1 MSYLPDTSK
10 PMEPLKTWSH
20 LAGDRRRPT
29 EYEVVSTNLLWST
42 KDPKAPW
49 AMGPGTPLTKW
60 FVKYRN
66 ESPLVHDDWDA
77 FRDPDKLVYRTYT
90 MMQDGQE
97 NYIDGLLDEHSKNDH
112 DATMPEAWPR
122 ELARFYTPSRYL
134 IHAVQMASA
143 YLVQLARS
151 STIENCCMFQAADQY
166 RWVCRIAYRTSEL
179 AKAHPDL
186 GFGEKERQIWED
198 DPAWDGFRELVERTL
213 VTYDWGEHFAALQLV
228 AKPCVDEAA
237 IRQLGRA
244 AKNQGDTLL
253 GMLSDAQLIDSE
265 RSRRWTKALV
275 EFVDQNDRN
284 RALLKEW
291 IEKWTP
297 LGDRA
302 IDAYCAALPGIEDA
316 ADQAKAAVRR
326 FRADL
331 GFRQPQLG

>member
-1 MSYLPDTSK
+1 
-10 PMEPLKTWSH
+10 
-20 LAGDRRRPT
+20 
-29 EYEVVSTNLLWST
+29 
-42 KDPKAPW
+42 
-49 AMGPGTPLTKW
+49 
-60 FVKYRN
+60 
-66 ESPLVHDDWDA
+66 
-77 FRDPDKLVYRTYT
+77 
-90 MMQDGQE
+90 
-97 NYIDGLLDEHSKNDH
+97 
-112 DATMPEAWPR
+112 
-122 ELARFYTPSRYL
+122 
-134 IHAVQMASA
+134 
-143 YLVQLARS
+143 
-151 STIENCCMFQAADQY
+151 MFQAADQY

-198 DPAWDGFRELVERTL
+198 DPAWDGFRELMERIL

-275 EFVDQNDRN
+275 EFVDQKDCN

-291 IEKWTP
+291 IEKWAP

-331 GFRQPQLG
+331 GFRQPQPG

>member
-1 MSYLPDTSK
+1 MSYLPETSK
-10 PMEPLKTWSH
+10 PMKPLKTWSH
-20 LAGDRRRPT
+20 LAGERRRPT
-29 EYEVVSTNLLWST
+29 EYEIVSTNLLWST
-42 KDPKAPW
+42 QDPKAPW
-49 AMGPGTPLTKW
+49 AMGPGTPLTVW

-97 NYIDGLLDEHSKNDH
+97 NYVDGLLDEHSKNEH
-112 DATMPEAWPR
+112 DSAMPEQWVR
-122 ELARFYTPSRYL
+122 ELARLYAYL
-134 IHAVQMASA
+134 FHTVQMASS

-151 STIENCCMFQAADQY
+151 STIENCCMFQSADQY
-166 RWVCRIAYRTSEL
+166 RWVCRVAYRTREL
-179 AKAHPDL
+179 ATAHPNT
-186 GFGEKERQIWED
+186 GFGKTEREFWEN
-198 DPAWDGFRELVERTL
+198 DPAWDGFRELMERTL

-253 GMLSDAQLIDSE
+253 GMLCDAQMIDSE
-265 RSRRWTKALV
+265 RARRWTRALV
-275 EFVDQNDRN
+275 EFVDQKKGN
-284 RALLKEW
+284 RALLQNW
-291 IEKWTP
+291 IDKWAP

-302 IDAYCAALPGIEDA
+302 IDAYCAELPDIQDA
-316 ADQAKAAVRR
+316 AEQAKAGVRQ

-331 GFRQPQLG
+331 GFR